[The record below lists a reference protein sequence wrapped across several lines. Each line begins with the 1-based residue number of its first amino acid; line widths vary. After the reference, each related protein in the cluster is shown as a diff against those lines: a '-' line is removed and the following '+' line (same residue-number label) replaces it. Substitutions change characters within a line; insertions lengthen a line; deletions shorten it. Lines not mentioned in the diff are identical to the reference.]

1 MKKKSILLL
10 AAMVLAAC
18 GGEPEDTRPGQ
29 PVAHRRAAFNEII
42 KSFEPMGV
50 MMRTGEYDGVKFRAL
65 AQNVVALR
73 DGPWQ
78 YFKPDTLYPPSKAKP
93 EVWSQPDKFE
103 AERKA
108 FFEATD
114 KLAAAVGASGPAPDA
129 KAVQPAYQ
137 AVEDSCR
144 SCHKAFKNK

>member
-1 MKKKSILLL
+1 MKTKITPFL
-10 AAMVLAAC
+10 AVALLAAC
-18 GGEPEDTRPGQ
+18 GGEPPDTRPGQ

-50 MMRTGEYDGVKFRAL
+50 MMRTGAYDGTRFRAL
-65 AQNVVALR
+65 TQNVMALR

-93 EVWSQPDKFE
+93 VVWSDPEKFE
-103 AERKA
+103 AGRKA

-114 KLAAAVGASGPAPDA
+114 NLAALVGTTGAPPDA
-129 KAVQPAYQ
+129 RTVQPAYT
-137 AVEDSCR
+137 AVEDTCR
-144 SCHKAFKNK
+144 SCHKAFKEK